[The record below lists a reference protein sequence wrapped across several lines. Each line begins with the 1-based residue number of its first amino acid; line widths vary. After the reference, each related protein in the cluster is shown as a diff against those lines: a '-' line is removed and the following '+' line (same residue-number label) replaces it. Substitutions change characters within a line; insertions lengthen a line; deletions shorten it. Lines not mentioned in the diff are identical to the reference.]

1 MWFRLLYI
9 GRGPYFRAMRKVV
22 IAVIIVV
29 AILIIAGA
37 AFVLTLQAPQ
47 VEGVNI
53 RSIDNVSRSGLTF
66 TFSVKIYNPNI
77 IGITVKDITY
87 NLLLADSGKLLSNGT
102 SEGAYIQARGTTELF
117 ITSTVYYGSAAS
129 TAVQALLS
137 RSVPMDVNGV
147 VTAHPFLIDVQVTF
161 DQTFDAYPLIRNAT
175 SNSLNAAGG

>member
-1 MWFRLLYI
+1 MRFRLLYI
-9 GRGPYFRAMRKVV
+9 GRGRHLRAMQKTV

-29 AILIIAGA
+29 VILIVAGA

-47 VEGVNI
+47 VEGVSI

-66 TFSVKIYNPNI
+66 TFSIKIFNPNV
-77 IGITVKDITY
+77 IGITIKDITY
-87 NLLLADSGKLLSNGT
+87 NLLLSETGKLVSNGT
-102 SEGAYIQARGTTELF
+102 SGGTYIQPRGTTELF

-129 TAVQALLS
+129 AAIQALLS
-137 RSVPMDVNGV
+137 RSIPMDVNGV